1 MSGFSCLINGR
12 KSSLRCTARMPFTF
26 QETMRIGILYI
37 EFDTW
42 SANQLLLL
50 YFSMIFNEAPRTPKV
65 SFERSFNKES
75 SGYVGPT
82 LIVYRQNEFLD
93 ANVGKL
99 QHAIETEGGE
109 IQVHAFPSS
118 TSEQTIRDWYR
129 DNADL
134 LTSKRLLTDMTC
146 SYRGTGPIESTAQL
160 DAMITAA
167 LWNTAAAQKVG
178 STFEALDKPYGTFES
193 LDTTE
198 KYDSAI
204 TALVGVILN
213 NLDSSRRPEKIY
225 LVKDRIADHYPI
237 PVEEGGA
244 PTDGRPEISEELLST
259 VAERTK
265 AALANAGIAKDK
277 VIVVNSTSDL
287 LTTFESE
294 RRLITA
300 QNDWILIDRHVL
312 KSAIRSENP
321 DDKEFMYI
329 QESSV
334 GTIEFASLDEFK
346 AASAD
351 GMVGVILRLPL
362 GDLMSD
368 AKEFKLLSFST
379 AGIETELLKES
390 VKLRE

>member
-1 MSGFSCLINGR
+1 
-12 KSSLRCTARMPFTF
+12 
-26 QETMRIGILYI
+26 MRIGILYI